1 MAQMEINRTCSIE
14 EMRSRLPGQNKAVT
28 QAVGSPGQSFQE
40 ILLQKQELG
49 KTEELKFSKHAA
61 KRLVD
66 RGIELDDNQLMR
78 LEGGTRKAGQ
88 KGIVESLVLMDELA
102 FIVNVPSK
110 TVVTAMDSRSEEEN
124 IFTNING
131 AVIV

>member
-1 MAQMEINRTCSIE
+1 MEIQNTSFLSIE
-14 EMRSRLPGQNKAVT
+14 QLSDKYLTKGPQKTRHQNNAT
-28 QAVGSPGQSFQE
+28 SFQE
-40 ILLQKQELG
+40 ILATKQVTAQEG
-49 KTEELKFSKHAA
+49 ELKFSKHAT

-78 LEGGTRKAGQ
+78 LEGGTKKAGQ

-102 FIVNVPSK
+102 FIVNVPSR
-110 TVVTAMDSRSEEEN
+110 TVVTAMDSRSEDES

>member
-1 MAQMEINRTCSIE
+1 MEIQNTSFLSIE
-14 EMRSRLPGQNKAVT
+14 QLSDKYLTKGTQTTRHQNDVASFREIFASKQAAV
-28 QAVGSPGQSFQE
+28 QE
-40 ILLQKQELG
+40 G
-49 KTEELKFSKHAA
+49 ELKFSKHAA

-78 LEGGTRKAGQ
+78 LEGGARKAGQ

-110 TVVTAMDSRSEEEN
+110 TVVTAMDSKSEEEN